1 MKKPR
6 TRRQSAGIRNKS
18 YFEVSQRLH
27 AEDLTYAYLVGLI
40 EGDGW
45 ISVSKKGKYLLYE
58 VGIELGIR
66 DVQLIYKIKDLL
78 GVGVVSFRKTNGRA
92 ETVSLRIRS
101 KSHLIAVILPI
112 LDKYPLLSN
121 RQYDYLR
128 FRDALLSGVKHYED
142 LPEYVRP
149 KSPLNSIESLINVPY
164 FSAWLVGFIEAE
176 SCFSIYKSVSSPS
189 KIASFEVSQTD
200 GQLLIL
206 AICKHLSL
214 TQSVTVDKTNAGPPA
229 LFLPLPWGGP
239 LFSRGSVRSIENI
252 IRFMHKAPVK
262 LLGHK
267 KLQYLLWLK
276 ELRTIDRYTKKINIP
291 DIY

>member
-1 MKKPR
+1 
-6 TRRQSAGIRNKS
+6 
-18 YFEVSQRLH
+18 
-27 AEDLTYAYLVGLI
+27 
-40 EGDGW
+40 
-45 ISVSKKGKYLLYE
+45 LYE

-101 KSHLIAVILPI
+101 KSHLIAVILPTPEES
-112 LDKYPLLSN
+112 PLLSN
-121 RQYDYLR
+121 KQYDYLR

-142 LPEYVRP
+142 LPVRP
-149 KSPLNSIESLINVPY
+149 KSPLNSIESVINVPY

-176 SCFSIYKSVSSPS
+176 SCFSIYKPVSSPS
-189 KIASFEVSQTD
+189 KIASFEVSKTD

-214 TQSVTVDKTNAGPPA
+214 TQSVTVDKTNAFKIKVSPPPGSSSRGPR
-229 LFLPLPWGGP
+229 
-239 LFSRGSVRSIENI
+239 RGSVRSIENI